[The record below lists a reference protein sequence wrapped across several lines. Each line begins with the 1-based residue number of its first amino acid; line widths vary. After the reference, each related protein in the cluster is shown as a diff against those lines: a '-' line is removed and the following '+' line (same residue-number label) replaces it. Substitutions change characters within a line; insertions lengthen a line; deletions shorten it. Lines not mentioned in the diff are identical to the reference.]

1 MTAFELDALLRQEAD
16 AFSGQCAYLVADARE
31 PAPLHARL
39 ENEVFPAASTIKT
52 PILLAAL
59 EQVRQG
65 RLTLKD
71 HLPVPQSSILPDTQ
85 VFDRGQSEYT
95 LEELLYWMVTLSD
108 NTATNVIL
116 DTLGLDAVN
125 EYCAVNLSL
134 SGTVCQ
140 RKMLDFAAA
149 GAGKDNLTTAADQ
162 RKLFCLLHSSAIL
175 NPDLRRVALS
185 ILSRQRHQDTL
196 LRYIPDEVVFA
207 HKTGGLDGVA
217 HDCGLFLSL
226 KRPLFVGVF
235 TWNGPSPDGDP
246 GQRKFIGRLGKAIFD
261 YYKEM

>member
-1 MTAFELDALLRQEAD
+1 MTAFELEEFLRREAD
-16 AFSGQCAYLVADARE
+16 AFPGQCAYLIADARE
-31 PAPLHARL
+31 ASPLHARL
-39 ENEVFPAASTIKT
+39 EHEVFPAASTIKT
-52 PILLAAL
+52 PILLTAL
-59 EQVRQG
+59 EEVRQG
-65 RLTLKD
+65 RLSLKD
-71 HLPVPQSSILPDTQ
+71 YLPVPAEVILPDTQ
-85 VFDRGQSEYT
+85 VFDRGQTEYT
-95 LEELLYWMVTLSD
+95 VEELLYWMVTLSD
-108 NTATNVIL
+108 NTATNVLL
-116 DTLGLDAVN
+116 DRLGLERVN
-125 EYCAVNLSL
+125 EYCAVTLGL

-149 GAGKDNLTTAADQ
+149 GAGKDNLTSAADQ

-226 KRPLFVGVF
+226 KRPLFVGFF
-235 TWNGPSPDGDP
+235 TWSGPSPDGDP
-246 GQRKFIGRLGKAIFD
+246 GQRKFIGRLGKAVFD